1 MHGASEVLRIPEGPR
16 MAGRT
21 LGGSHKL
28 NPREGLSSVSAHP
41 AKGDSDRFPI
51 ETDSPTIIPVP
62 GDPTTEREGAH
73 RQIGYECRHT

>member
-1 MHGASEVLRIPEGPR
+1 MIRLPEQPGVLGMNLHSLVNEKGAR
-16 MAGRT
+16 
-21 LGGSHKL
+21 
-28 NPREGLSSVSAHP
+28 HP